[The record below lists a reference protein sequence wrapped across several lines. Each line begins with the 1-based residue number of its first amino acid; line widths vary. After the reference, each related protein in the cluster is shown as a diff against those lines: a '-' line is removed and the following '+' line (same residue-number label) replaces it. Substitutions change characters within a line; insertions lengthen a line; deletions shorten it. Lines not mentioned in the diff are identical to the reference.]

1 MSACRK
7 TVGVYQGQFK
17 LRGNMG
23 EKWPKIDHIPPHF
36 YFWAHILSH
45 FWAPGVVSPQVSVYW
60 ILVPCR
66 GASVW
71 DHADICPPGIYFSSL
86 PRSRT
91 RNHRT
96 RIHFLSYSPLLRANN
111 LHIAQVPVER
121 HTSQRSWVSD
131 TIAIHHKWL
140 PTSLNGAS
148 SQH

>member
-121 HTSQRSWVSD
+121 HTSQRPWVRN

-140 PTSLNGAS
+140 STSLNGAS